1 MLLLL
6 LLIALTAHEAPVR
19 PALTRPTAAERRRTI
34 RTAAATLRTDRTRTR
49 VVRVRRRSSTAV
61 TPPAAAAEALL
72 DLLRNARLPQLVP
85 RPSSTAVGRRQ
96 PVLPRIRTAARRR
109 VVLDRSLSRRAVRR
123 SAAGKSRPR
132 GGRISTGPVPAPA
145 HPASV
150 LLLPRDRA
158 EWPVVYAATRTWSA
172 ASVQTAE
179 ESLLKG
185 RRAWTSVAAAADR
198 TSVTESALV
207 CPVKECTLL
216 CFVVLELWTTSGA
229 VPACGTHFGRRNSS
243 SP

>member
-19 PALTRPTAAERRRTI
+19 PALTRPTAERRRTI
-34 RTAAATLRTDRTRTR
+34 RTAADTLRAHRTR
-49 VVRVRRRSSTAV
+49 VARVRRRSSTAV

-158 EWPVVYAATRTWSA
+158 EWPVVTPPP
-172 ASVQTAE
+172 
-179 ESLLKG
+179 G
-185 RRAWTSVAAAADR
+185 RGVPRPFR
-198 TSVTESALV
+198 PLRKV
-207 CPVKECTLL
+207 C
-216 CFVVLELWTTSGA
+216 
-229 VPACGTHFGRRNSS
+229 
-243 SP
+243 

>member
-61 TPPAAAAEALL
+61 TPPAAAADTLL

-85 RPSSTAVGRRQ
+85 RPSNTVVGRRQ

-123 SAAGKSRPR
+123 SGAGKSRPR

-145 HPASV
+145 PAHPASI

-185 RRAWTSVAAAADR
+185 RRAGTSVAAADG
-198 TSVTESALV
+198 TSVTKSALV
-207 CPVKECTLL
+207 CPVKQRTLL

-229 VPACGTHFGRRNSS
+229 VSACCTHFG
-243 SP
+243 

>member
-85 RPSSTAVGRRQ
+85 RPSRTAVGRR
-96 PVLPRIRTAARRR
+96 PVLPRTRAAARRG
-109 VVLDRSLSRRAVRR
+109 VVLERSLSCRAVRR
-123 SAAGKSRPR
+123 SGTRECRPR
-132 GGRISTGPVPAPA
+132 GGRISTGTVRPA
-145 HPASV
+145 HPASI
-150 LLLPRDRA
+150 LLLPRDRVERSVA
-158 EWPVVYAATRTWSA
+158 HTATRAWSA

-179 ESLLKG
+179 KGLLKG
-185 RRAWTSVAAAADR
+185 RRAGTSVAADG
-198 TSVTESALV
+198 TSVAESALV
-207 CPVKECTLL
+207 CPVKERTLL
-216 CFVVLELWTTSGA
+216 CFVVLELWITSDAILSVLNSIRTT
-229 VPACGTHFGRRNSS
+229 R
-243 SP
+243 